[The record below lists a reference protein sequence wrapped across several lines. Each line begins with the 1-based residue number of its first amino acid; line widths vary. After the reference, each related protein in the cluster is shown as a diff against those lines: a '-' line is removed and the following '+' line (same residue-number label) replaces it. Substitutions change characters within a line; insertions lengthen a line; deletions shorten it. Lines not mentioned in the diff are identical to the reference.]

1 MGKLRSIL
9 SGAVGALL
17 LLPALGLGEVQAQQ
31 PTPAQ
36 ISAIRGSCRSDFMA
50 NCGGVTPGGRDAL
63 ECLKRNLATL
73 SPACKAA
80 VSAVIPA
87 PAPQQPAAAAPPA
100 PPPPAPAAPPAANAA
115 PSEPAAPPPAAPPAP
130 KPQARPAAA
139 AAGSAYK
146 PSAAQIAAV
155 RQSCRSD
162 FMANCAGVTPGGKD
176 ALLCLE
182 RNAPRLSPG
191 CKAAVAAAGAKR
203 PPAPVGEAA
212 PVAPPPTPAV
222 TPLKLRPFI
231 LPQRRLVIVAI
242 CGPEVQRLCADVPPG
257 GERILVCLALN
268 AANLSPACYNAV
280 ARVSRP

>member
-1 MGKLRSIL
+1 MRELRSIL

-17 LLPALGLGEVQAQQ
+17 LLSTLGLDEANAQQ

-50 NCGGVTPGGRDAL
+50 NCAGVTPGGRDAL
-63 ECLKRNLATL
+63 VCLKRNLANL
-73 SPACKAA
+73 SPSCKAA

-87 PAPQQPAAAAPPA
+87 PAPPPAAAAPPA
-100 PPPPAPAAPPAANAA
+100 PPPAAAAPQAPPATAAA
-115 PSEPAAPPPAAPPAP
+115 PSEPAAPPPAAPPATAP
-130 KPQARPAAA
+130 KPPARPAAIHQ
-139 AAGSAYK
+139 

-162 FMANCAGVTPGGKD
+162 FMALCSGVTPGGKD
-176 ALLCLE
+176 ALLCLQ
-182 RNAPRLSPG
+182 RNAQRLSPG
-191 CKAAVAAAGAKR
+191 CRAAVMAAGGQR
-203 PPAPVGEAA
+203 PPAPVTEAA

-222 TPLKLRPFI
+222 AALKLRPFI

-242 CGPEVQRLCADVPPG
+242 CGAEVQRLCADVPPG

-268 AANLSPACYNAV
+268 AANLSPACYDAV
-280 ARVSRP
+280 ARVSRK